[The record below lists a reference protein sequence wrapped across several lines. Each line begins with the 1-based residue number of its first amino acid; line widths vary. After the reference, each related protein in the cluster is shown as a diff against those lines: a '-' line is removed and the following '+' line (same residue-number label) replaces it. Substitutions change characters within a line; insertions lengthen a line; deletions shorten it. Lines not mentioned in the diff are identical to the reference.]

1 MLKRRFQDGFN
12 FTINFW
18 LILILANIIFAGLI
32 IGVGF
37 SWRTNWLLNKKI
49 VAVKEAERPANI
61 DIIVLQE
68 SNCQDCSNLGLLIEA
83 IKKENVKV
91 NSEKTVE
98 ISSSEGME
106 LINKYSIAK
115 VPTLIIS
122 GEIEKDTNLKAL
134 WPQLGEVKD
143 STFVLRQVSAPYVL
157 TNSGDV
163 RGRVKWIMLTDTSC
177 SECYNVTR
185 HEAILKQFG
194 MSTQDRQLIDIRFPD
209 GQELVDRYQ
218 IKLLPTIILIGDL
231 EVYSS
236 LTKIWPQVGTIEDD
250 GAYVF
255 REGVKQMGAYKDLT
269 TNAVVKPAAPQSGS

>member
-157 TNSGDV
+157 TNSGDI

-269 TNAVVKPAAPQSGS
+269 TDTVVKPAAPQSGS